1 MSNINNSGEAKEK
14 LLTKSDVT
22 KTYLRWWWTAEIS
35 NSFERMQAVAVC
47 ASFAPVLT
55 KIYKKKEDLKAAL
68 KRHLVFF
75 NTQGIWGSMIHGT
88 VLAMEE
94 EKAMGKDIPE
104 EMIGG
109 IKTGLMGPLAGI
121 GDTLDWGTFQTIFV
135 ALGISFAT
143 TGSAFGA
150 FFPVLFSCLVFIEG
164 YYFFHLGYS
173 VGRESIRKMLSG
185 GLVNKIINGASILGM
200 FMMGALSAT
209 VVKLSTTT
217 AFTISGKKVG
227 IQETLDKIAPGI
239 LPLAAVFFVYWG
251 MKYKKW
257 SITKL
262 LLILVAVAIVGAL
275 MGIF

>member
-1 MSNINNSGEAKEK
+1 MPDINDNREVKEK

-47 ASFAPVLT
+47 ASFAPVLA
-55 KIYKKKEDLKAAL
+55 KIYSKKEDLQKAL

-75 NTQGIWGSMIHGT
+75 NTQGVWGSMIHGT

-94 EKAMGKDIPE
+94 EKAMGEDIPE

-135 ALGISFAT
+135 ALGISFAS

-150 FFPVLFSCLVFIEG
+150 FFPALFSCLVFCEG
-164 YYFFHLGYS
+164 YYFFNLGYS
-173 VGRESIRKMLSG
+173 VGRESIRKILSG
-185 GLVNKIINGASILGM
+185 GIVNKIINGASILGM

-209 VVKLSTTT
+209 VVKLSTTMT
-217 AFTISGKKVG
+217 FVISGKKVG
-227 IQETLDKIAPGI
+227 VQQTLDQIAPGI
-239 LPLAAVFFVYWG
+239 LPLAAIFFVFWG

-262 LLILVAVAIVGAL
+262 LLILIAVAIVGAL
-275 MGIF
+275 IGIY